1 MSDQNM
7 CTWTY
12 ELTMK
17 EVHESG
23 TMAMTISKVLSTN
36 IKMDLE
42 KFSNSAVCSQN
53 PRDEFES
60 LNS

>member
-1 MSDQNM
+1 
-7 CTWTY
+7 
-12 ELTMK
+12 MK

-36 IKMDLE
+36 IKMNLE
-42 KFSNSAVCSQN
+42 KFSNSAICSQN
-53 PRDEFES
+53 LRDEFES

>member
-1 MSDQNM
+1 
-7 CTWTY
+7 
-12 ELTMK
+12 MK

-36 IKMDLE
+36 IEMDLE
-42 KFSNSAVCSQN
+42 KFSNSAICSQN
-53 PRDEFES
+53 LRDEFES